1 MRQHPPPLRRKSP
14 FSARNCLNLGLFR
27 DSDDPNGQKPHTP
40 ANLTPLQTLPDPKTF
55 PRHSQDA
62 PSPKTKATL
71 SGMHTNPQQ
80 HPKYFTPQTPH
91 PLTDPCQTSA
101 QTLQTPHRP
110 LPNPSQTPAKPLPDP
125 FQEPCEGTLQ
135 IVGYV
140 LFPPAHPAEKY
151 IPKNL
156 QVFDKYLISI

>member
-1 MRQHPPPLRRKSP
+1 MRQHPPPLRWKSP
-14 FSARNCLNLGLFR
+14 FSARNCLNLGLW
-27 DSDDPNGQKPHTP
+27 TP
-40 ANLTPLQTLPDPKTF
+40 AKDPTDSEIQTTPTATPLQISHPCKPLPDPKTF

-91 PLTDPCQTSA
+91 PLQTSA

-110 LPNPSQTPAKPLPDP
+110 LPNPSRPLPNPSQTPSKSLAK
-125 FQEPCEGTLQ
+125 
-135 IVGYV
+135 V
-140 LFPPAHPAEKY
+140 LCR
-151 IPKNL
+151 
-156 QVFDKYLISI
+156 